1 VRARLSFCRSVG
13 LFFSVYGNKNTSLP
27 ICDSFV
33 TVAVVN
39 CTQNQNN
46 KAKGGNTVKKFVM
59 NVVVMFAA
67 INAAWILGTVA
78 AGKPLEFNFLFN
90 IITPI
95 ICGFAVW
102 GDEHHKAKMAARM
115 KLL

>member
-1 VRARLSFCRSVG
+1 M
-13 LFFSVYGNKNTSLP
+13 VYYTR
-27 ICDSFV
+27 
-33 TVAVVN
+33 
-39 CTQNQNN
+39 NQNN
-46 KAKGGNTVKKFVM
+46 REKEGNTVKKFIM

-115 KLL
+115 KFL